1 MLSLESITKPIPRNI
16 RESKVSSILSY
27 AIANKLPMT
36 SCRTPPLTLTLVAA
50 MLCASTP
57 LPAQIPT
64 ATAIAATP
72 DYQPLRVD
80 RGSAALQ
87 QSLRKLATRA
97 SVMMIVAHP
106 DDEDGGMLTYES
118 RGQGA
123 RVALLTLNRGEG
135 GQNIMSNELWDQLA
149 LVRTQELLAAG
160 RRYGVDQYFTRVADF
175 GFSKTLEE
183 ALAIWGHERVLYDVV
198 RAVRL
203 NRPLVLTA
211 VFVGGITDGHGQ
223 HQVSGE
229 MAQEVF
235 KAAGDPTVFPDQIK
249 AGLLPWTPLKVY
261 GRVPSFSISPKG
273 MYDYATGKWA
283 PVRFY
288 DYVSGKWTDAVP
300 TTNVTIHEGAYDPA
314 LGGSYIQLGRE
325 GLGQQ
330 KSQNGGTG
338 IPLPGAFDVPYH
350 RYGSRV
356 QTSDTEHSY
365 FDGIDTSIAA
375 IASLAPGQHPFL
387 TTGLQQIAVSVA
399 QATRAFSPSQPAKLV
414 PLLAAGLKQTQLLMQ
429 KVTASDLSAEAK
441 YNVLHELSVK
451 EAQFNS
457 AIVEALGVTLTAV
470 VAPPNPDRG
479 RSPFA
484 VDAQDTF
491 TTAVPGQ
498 SFGVTTFLVNPSDV
512 PLQIK
517 NVSLRSTGTGDWHI
531 TASSPPQGGL
541 EANQRLAVD
550 FKVSAPLDAEVTKAC
565 FHRKDVEQPYYDLD
579 SVDCLNH
586 PLPPYPLEAWF
597 EFTVDGV
604 SVRSA
609 QAVQTVQRAV
619 GPGGV
624 YQPLLLVPA
633 VSVAATATAGI
644 IPLDGDTGKKALVNV
659 RVRSNIKGSAPGDVR
674 LDLPAGWQSSPQSV
688 PFTARNPG
696 DEQTLSFSVAPQNL
710 AAGDY
715 SVTPI
720 AEYQGRRYAQGYETV
735 GYPGLRP
742 YNFYPSGPYKL
753 VGVDVKLA
761 PGLKVAYVM
770 GTGDEVPQALESM
783 GVAVHLL
790 QAADINGGNLAAYDV
805 IVLGIRAYA
814 ARPELAASN
823 GRLLDYVKQGGVLI
837 VQYNTREYD
846 HNYGPY
852 PISLTGDPEK
862 VVDENGPVE
871 LLEPKNPLL
880 SWPNKITNADFK
892 GWVEERGHSFMHSWD
907 SHYQALT
914 ETKDPGQDEQK
925 GGLLYARYGKG
936 AYVYVAYALYRQL
949 PEGVPGAYRLFAN
962 LLSLAK
968 APPQ

>member
-1 MLSLESITKPIPRNI
+1 MLFAAVP
-16 RESKVSSILSY
+16 LS
-27 AIANKLPMT
+27 
-36 SCRTPPLTLTLVAA
+36 
-50 MLCASTP
+50 
-57 LPAQIPT
+57 AQIPS

-80 RGSAALQ
+80 CGAPALQ

-135 GQNIMSNELWDQLA
+135 GQNIMSNDLWDQLA

-183 ALAIWGHERVLYDVV
+183 ALAVWGHERVLYDVV

-261 GRVPSFSISPKG
+261 ARVPSFSISPKG

-288 DYVSGKWTDAVP
+288 DYVSGKWTNAVP

-314 LGGSYIQLGRE
+314 LGSSYIQLGRA

-356 QTSDTEHSY
+356 PTTDAERSY
-365 FDGIDTSIAA
+365 FDGIDTSIVG
-375 IASLAPGQHPFL
+375 IASLASGQHPFL
-387 TTGLQQIAVSVA
+387 TAGLRQIATSVD
-399 QATRAFSPSQPAKLV
+399 QATRAYSPAQPAKLV
-414 PLLAAGLKQTQLLMQ
+414 PLLASGMKQTQLLMQ
-429 KVTASDLSAEAK
+429 KVTASDLTAEEK

-457 AIVEALGVTLTAV
+457 AIVEALGVSLTAV

-484 VDAQDTF
+484 TDAQDTF
-491 TTAVPGQ
+491 ATAVPGQ
-498 SFGVTTFLVNPSDV
+498 SFGVTAYLTNPTAM
-512 PLQIK
+512 PIQIK
-517 NVSLRSTGTGDWHI
+517 NVSVRSTGAGDWHI
-531 TASSPPQGGL
+531 TAATPPPGSL
-541 EANQRLAVD
+541 EANQRVAAE

-565 FHRKDVEQPYYDLD
+565 FHRKTVAQPYYDLD
-579 SVDCLNH
+579 SVDCLNQ
-586 PLPPYPLEAWF
+586 PLPPYPLEAWL

-609 QAVQTVQRAV
+609 QAVQTVQHVV

-624 YQPLLLVPA
+624 YQPLLIAPA

-644 IPLDGDTGKKALVNV
+644 IPLDGDQGKTALVNV
-659 RVRSNIKGSAPGDVR
+659 RVRSNVKASSPADVH
-674 LDLPAGWQSSPQSV
+674 LDLPAGWQSSPQSA
-688 PFTARNPG
+688 PFTAH
-696 DEQTLSFSVAPQNL
+696 
-710 AAGDY
+710 
-715 SVTPI
+715 I
-720 AEYQGRRYAQGYETV
+720 AEYQGHPYAQGYETV

-742 YNFYPSGPYKL
+742 YNYFPAAPYKL
-753 VGVDVKLA
+753 VGVDVKVA
-761 PGLKVAYVM
+761 PDLKVGYVM

-783 GVAVHLL
+783 GVPVHLL
-790 QAADINGGNLAAYDV
+790 QAADINDGNLAAYDV

-862 VVDENGPVE
+862 VVDESGPVHI
-871 LLEPKNPLL
+871 LLPQNPLL
-880 SWPNKITNADFK
+880 SWPNRISSADFQ

-907 SHYQALT
+907 PHYQALT
-914 ETKDPGQDEQK
+914 EANDPGQDEQK

-936 AYVYVAYALYRQL
+936 AYVYLAYALYRQL
-949 PEGVPGAYRLFAN
+949 PEGVPGAYRIFAN
-962 LLSLAK
+962 LLSLPK
-968 APPQ
+968 APAAAQ

>member
-1 MLSLESITKPIPRNI
+1 L
-16 RESKVSSILSY
+16 ILSY
-27 AIANKLPMT
+27 AIASKLPMT
-36 SCRTPPLTLTLVAA
+36 FCRTPSLTLTLAAAVLVAA
-50 MLCASTP
+50 TP
-57 LPAQIPT
+57 LPAQTPT

-135 GQNIMSNELWDQLA
+135 GQNVMSNDMEDQLA
-149 LVRTQELLAAG
+149 LVRTEELLAAG
-160 RRYGVDQYFTRVADF
+160 RRYGVDQYFTRVTDF

-183 ALAIWGHERVLYDVV
+183 AFAVWGKERVLYDVV

-261 GRVPSFSISPKG
+261 ARVPAFSISPKG

-288 DYVSGKWTDAVP
+288 DYVAGTWTNAVP

-314 LGGSYIQLGRE
+314 LGCSYIQLSRE

-350 RYGSRV
+350 RYESRV
-356 QTSDTEHSY
+356 PTSDAERSY
-365 FDGIDTSIAA
+365 FDGIDTSIAG

-387 TTGLQQIAVSVA
+387 TAGLRQIAASVD
-399 QATRAFSPSQPAKLV
+399 QATHSYSPSQPAKLV
-414 PLLAAGLKQTQLLMQ
+414 PLLAEGLKQTQLLIQ

-441 YNVLHELSVK
+441 YNILHELSVK

-470 VAPPNPDRG
+470 VAPSNPDHG

-498 SFGVTTFLVNPSDV
+498 SFGVTAYLTNASDV
-512 PLQIK
+512 PVQIK
-517 NVSLRSTGTGDWHI
+517 KVSVRSTGTGDWHI
-531 TASSPPQGGL
+531 TPSSPPLSSLQ
-541 EANQRLAVD
+541 ANQRLTAD
-550 FKVSAPLDAEVTKAC
+550 FKLSAPPDAEVTKAC
-565 FHRKDVEQPYYDLD
+565 FHRKTVAQSYYDLD
-579 SVDCLNH
+579 SVDCLNQ
-586 PLPPYPLEAWF
+586 PLPPYPLEAWL

-604 SVRSA
+604 AVRSA
-609 QAVQTVQRAV
+609 QAVQTVQHVV
-619 GPGGV
+619 GRGGV
-624 YQPLLLVPA
+624 YQPLLLAPA
-633 VSVAATATAGI
+633 VSVAATTTAGI
-644 IPLDGDTGKKALVNV
+644 IPLDGDKGKTATVNV
-659 RVRSNIKGSAPGDVR
+659 RIRSNVKASAPAEVH
-674 LDLPAGWQSSPQSV
+674 LDLPAGWQSSPQSE
-688 PFTARNPG
+688 PFTSHKEG
-696 DEQTLSFSVAPQNL
+696 DEQTLTFTLTPRNL
-710 AAGDY
+710 AAASY

-720 AEYQGRRYAQGYETV
+720 AEYQGRQYAQGYETV

-742 YNFYPSGPYKL
+742 YNYYQPGPYKL
-753 VGVDVKLA
+753 VGVDVKVA
-761 PGLKVAYVM
+761 PGLKVGYVM
-770 GTGDEVPQALESM
+770 GTGDEVPPALESM

-790 QAADINGGNLAAYDV
+790 QAADINQGNLSAYDV

-852 PISLTGDPEK
+852 PITLTGDPEK
-862 VVDENGPVE
+862 VVDESGPVQI
-871 LLEPKNPLL
+871 LQPGSPLL
-880 SWPNKITNADFK
+880 SWPNRITAADFQ
-892 GWVEERGHSFMHSWD
+892 GWVEEFGHSFMHSWD
-907 SHYQALT
+907 PHYQALT
-914 ETKDPGQDEQK
+914 ETHDPGQDEQK
-925 GGLLYARYGKG
+925 GGLLYTRYGKG
-936 AYVYVAYALYRQL
+936 AYVYIAYALYRQL

-962 LLSLAK
+962 LLSLPK
-968 APPQ
+968 APASAP

>member
-1 MLSLESITKPIPRNI
+1 MTYRHPSRSPSLPETLFVAFLLAALPLS
-16 RESKVSSILSY
+16 
-27 AIANKLPMT
+27 AQ
-36 SCRTPPLTLTLVAA
+36 TPD
-50 MLCASTP
+50 
-57 LPAQIPT
+57 

-87 QSLRKLATRA
+87 QSLRKLGTRA
-97 SVMMIVAHP
+97 SLMLIVAHP

-135 GQNIMSNELWDQLA
+135 GQNIMSNDLWDQLA

-175 GFSKTLEE
+175 GFSKTLDE
-183 ALAIWGHERVLYDVV
+183 ALSVWGHDRVLYDVV

-203 NRPLVLTA
+203 NRPLILAA

-235 KAAGDPTVFPDQIK
+235 KAAGDPAVFPDQIK

-261 GRVPSFSISPKG
+261 ARVPSFSVTPKG

-288 DYVSGKWTDAVP
+288 DYVAAKWTSAVP
-300 TTNVTIHEGAYDPA
+300 TTNVTIPEGDYDPA
-314 LGGSYIQLGRE
+314 LGGSYIQLARE
-325 GLGQQ
+325 GLGLQ

-338 IPLPGAFDVPYH
+338 IPLPGKFDVAYH

-356 QTSDTEHSY
+356 PTKDAEHSY
-365 FDGIDTSIAA
+365 YDGIDTSLAG

-387 TTGLQQIAVSVA
+387 TAGLRQIAASVD
-399 QATRAFSPSQPAKLV
+399 QATRAFAPAQPAKLI
-414 PLLAAGLKQTQLLMQ
+414 PLLTAGLQQTQLLMQ
-429 KVTASDLSAEAK
+429 KVKTSNLSGDEK
-441 YNVLHELSVK
+441 YNVLHELAVK

-457 AIVEALGVTLTAV
+457 AIIEALGVTLTAV
-470 VAPPNPDRG
+470 VAPSTSDRG
-479 RSPFA
+479 RSGFA

-498 SFGVTTFLVNPSDV
+498 SFAVNAFVSNPTAAPVEIQS
-512 PLQIK
+512 
-517 NVSLRSTGTGDWHI
+517 VSLRSTGSGDWHI
-531 TASSPPQGGL
+531 TATKPLHGAIA
-541 EANQRLAVD
+541 ANQRQPAEFHVT
-550 FKVSAPLDAEVTKAC
+550 VPLDAQVTKAC

-579 SVDCLNH
+579 SVACLDQ
-586 PLPPYPLEAWF
+586 PLPPYPLEAWL

-609 QAVQTVQRAV
+609 QAVQTVQRVV
-619 GPGGV
+619 GRGGV
-624 YQPLLLVPA
+624 YQPLVVAPA
-633 VSVAATATAGI
+633 ISVASTATAGI
-644 IPLDGDTGKKALVNV
+644 IPLEPVAENKSRTAVVNV
-659 RVRSNIKGSAPGDVR
+659 RVLSNVKTAAPGLVH

-688 PFTARNPG
+688 PFSAHKEG
-696 DEQTLSFSVAPQNL
+696 DDQTLAFTMTPQSL
-710 AAGDY
+710 AATSYPVSPVVQYGG
-715 SVTPI
+715 
-720 AEYQGRRYAQGYETV
+720 QQYAQGYETV

-742 YNFYPSGPYKL
+742 YNYYQPGPYKL

-761 PGLKVAYVM
+761 PDLKVGYVM
-770 GTGDEVPQALESM
+770 GTGDDVPQSLESM
-783 GVAVHLL
+783 GVKVHLL
-790 QAADINGGNLAAYDV
+790 QAADINEGNLSTYDV

-814 ARPELAASN
+814 ARPELATSN

-837 VQYNTREYD
+837 VQYNTTEYD

-862 VVDENGPVE
+862 VVDESGSVQI
-871 LLEPKNPLL
+871 LEPNNPLL
-880 SWPNKITNADFK
+880 SWPNRITSADFQ

-907 SHYQALT
+907 PRYHALT
-914 ETKDPGQDEQK
+914 ETKDPDQDEQK

-936 AYVYVAYALYRQL
+936 AYVYIAYALYRQL
-949 PEGVPGAYRLFAN
+949 PEGVPGAYRIFAN
-962 LLSLAK
+962 LLSLPK
-968 APPQ
+968 APATAP